1 MSNKDRIKIS
11 YILNII
17 IVFLVVLASIIMFA
31 GINYMHAE
39 DPVYEANKFFMMKY
53 FTVDSNMLMGI
64 ASLVFLIEERKLL
77 KDSRKSINPSF
88 YIFKL
93 VATVSVSLTFLTVFL
108 YLGPGSSGGIASM
121 LTNSNLF
128 FHLIIPVLSII
139 SFVYFERTNKIDKK
153 YIKYGLIPTLI
164 YAIFYISNVLIHVEN
179 FEVSTKYDWYW
190 FVQNGLWTALIVVP
204 LMILFTYLISYTLYL
219 LNHKRGK

>member
-1 MSNKDRIKIS
+1 MSNKDRLKVS

-17 IVFLVVLASIIMFA
+17 IVAMVVLASIIMFA
-31 GINYMHAE
+31 GINFMHAQ
-39 DPVYEANKFFMMKY
+39 DPVFEANKIAMIKY
-53 FTVDSNMLMGI
+53 FTVDSNMLMGL
-64 ASLVFLIEERKLL
+64 ASLVFLIEERKVI
-77 KDSRKSINPSF
+77 KDTRKSINAGF

-93 VATVSVSLTFLTVFL
+93 VATVSVSVTFLTVFL
-108 YLGPGSSGGIASM
+108 YLGPGSDGGIASM

-128 FHLIIPVLSII
+128 FHLLIPVLAII
-139 SFVYFERTNKIDKK
+139 SFVYFERTNKIDRK
-153 YIKYGLIPTLI
+153 YVKYGLIPTLI

-204 LMILFTYLISYTLYL
+204 LMFLFTYLVSYTLYL